1 MVKCRYCGGTGLIMK
16 GNKAVRCSCIK
27 EKLLENAYNQSG
39 LTPLMR
45 DYTFDNFDF
54 KYYSSEKID
63 KVKGISYAQTAQIT
77 FKAAK
82 EFVEKFLQDKHT
94 EGLLF
99 TGPVGSGK
107 TFLACAIANEVIK
120 NGKQVLFVVV
130 PDLLDKIKSTYDNQD
145 RELTEQNVIEA
156 AREVPLLILD
166 DLGVHNY
173 TEWTKNKL
181 YSIINYRLNYQLP
194 TIITTN
200 LSVAELSEHLG
211 ERTASRLFQM
221 CKFYRLLVDNNIRY
235 IKRLERK

>member
-1 MVKCRYCGGTGLIMK
+1 MAECRYCGGTGLVMK
-16 GNKAVRCSCIK
+16 GDKAVRCACVRDKIK
-27 EKLLENAYNQSG
+27 EAAYAQSG

-45 DYTFDNFDF
+45 GFTFENFDF
-54 KYYSSEKID
+54 KYYSPDKFD
-63 KVKGISYAQTAQIT
+63 KVKGVSYAQTAQIT
-77 FKAAK
+77 YKAAR
-82 EFVEKFLQDKHT
+82 EFVDKFLQNRHT

-107 TFLACAIANEVIK
+107 TFLACAIANAVLEK
-120 NGKQVLFVVV
+120 GGQVLFVVV
-130 PDLLDKIKSTYDNQD
+130 PDLLDKIRATYDIQH
-145 RELTEQNVIEA
+145 RELTEQSIIDA
-156 AREVPLLILD
+156 AREIPLLILD

-173 TEWTKNKL
+173 TQWTINKL

-194 TIITTN
+194 TVITTN

-235 IKRLERK
+235 LKRIESR

>member
-1 MVKCRYCGGTGLIMK
+1 MSCQECGGTGLIMK
-16 GNKAVRCSCIK
+16 GKVAVRCNCIK
-27 EKLLENAYNQSG
+27 KRERKHAYEQSG

-45 DYTFDNFDF
+45 EFTFNEFDL
-54 KYYSSEKID
+54 KYYSEEKTD
-63 KVKGISYAQTAQIT
+63 PVKGMSLAQTAHIT
-77 FKAAK
+77 LQAAK
-82 EFVEKFLQDKHT
+82 EFVQKFIKNRQT

-107 TFLACAIANEVIK
+107 TYLACAIANEIL
-120 NGKQVLFVVV
+120 NGGGQVMFVVV
-130 PDLLDKIKSTYDNQD
+130 PDLLDKIRSTYDSQ
-145 RELTEQNVIEA
+145 RSELTEQNIIEA

-173 TEWTKNKL
+173 TQWTKNKL

-200 LSVAELSEHLG
+200 LSVAELSDHLG

-235 IKRLERK
+235 VKRIESK